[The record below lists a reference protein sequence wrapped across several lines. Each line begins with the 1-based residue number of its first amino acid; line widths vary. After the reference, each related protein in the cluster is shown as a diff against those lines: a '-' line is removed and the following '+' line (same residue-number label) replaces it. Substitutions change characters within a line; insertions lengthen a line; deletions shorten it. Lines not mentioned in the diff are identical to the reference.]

1 MFYMHVH
8 VQAMIHDPARNSV
21 FYSVQIFFPM
31 EVLGLPL
38 FYLFLEIIYGY
49 VENIN
54 VDVNYETK
62 WNFFEIYIPFFRFSN
77 LVFYH
82 KLKRYKIGV
91 FRVDCVSFVT
101 IINNASV
108 QLFCCPES
116 VF

>member
-1 MFYMHVH
+1 MKL
-8 VQAMIHDPARNSV
+8 NG
-21 FYSVQIFFPM
+21 IF
-31 EVLGLPL
+31 LK
-38 FYLFLEIIYGY
+38 YIFL
-49 VENIN
+49 
-54 VDVNYETK
+54 
-62 WNFFEIYIPFFRFSN
+62 FFRFSN